1 MECNQENL
9 NWTSDHFSSL
19 SDNADQIVHPASGIR
34 SYPPQSTLRSSPSM
48 ISHDGS
54 ICNTLQISVIA
65 LKDRCLKQQ
74 RKIENLEEENSRLY
88 YALGLSE
95 LPFKGTDGISG
106 TKEGVKDPNVDHI
119 VAFKRLQ
126 EANYL
131 LRQRN
136 LELNE
141 KLVSKSDTSRIPQ
154 TLTTA
159 SMEQTGKNIKNI
171 CDPKTN
177 SSIRFE
183 NTGCVNGCVEEIEVE
198 EAEEDDEEENV
209 NPNSHNEISKD
220 CGGKSLSKIQLT
232 DRNLKRL
239 KEQLLSQQKL
249 MIQQVQ
255 TISSTFATNRNM
267 TESDYS
273 PSTLELPSVAL
284 VKIRPSMREKNE
296 IDCQENIP
304 KDVQDVERLCPMCEA
319 NFPNDEIMQEDFEAH
334 VLAHFSYED
343 EAVTQTNYDMVL
355 DAQRSLDGDF

>member
-34 SYPPQSTLRSSPSM
+34 SYPPPSTLRSSPSM

-74 RKIENLEEENSRLY
+74 RKIDSLEEENSRLY

-95 LPFKGTDGISG
+95 LPFKEGGGISG
-106 TKEGVKDPNVDHI
+106 TKEGLNVPNVDH
-119 VAFKRLQ
+119 AFKRLQ

-141 KLVSKSDTSRIPQ
+141 KLVSKSDTSRIPKN
-154 TLTTA
+154 LT
-159 SMEQTGKNIKNI
+159 SGSVEQTGKNIRTV
-171 CDPKTN
+171 CDPHTN

-183 NTGCVNGCVEEIEVE
+183 NTGCVNGCEEEIEVE
-198 EAEEDDEEENV
+198 EAEEDDEDENL
-209 NPNSHNEISKD
+209 NHQSPNEISKD

-249 MIQQVQ
+249 MMQQVQ
-255 TISSTFATNRNM
+255 TISSTFSTNRNL
-267 TESDYS
+267 TESGHS
-273 PSTLELPSVAL
+273 HSTLELPSVAL
-284 VKIRPSMREKNE
+284 VKVRPSMRQKTE
-296 IDCQENIP
+296 IVCQENIP
-304 KDVQDVERLCPMCEA
+304 KDLQDVERLCPMCEA

-343 EAVTQTNYDMVL
+343 EAVTNYDMVL

>member
-1 MECNQENL
+1 MECNKENL
-9 NWTSDHFSSL
+9 NWASDHFSSL
-19 SDNADQIVHPASGIR
+19 SDNADHIVQPASGLR
-34 SYPPQSTLRSSPSM
+34 SYPPSSTHRSSPSM

-74 RKIENLEEENSRLY
+74 RKIDNLEEENSRLY

-95 LPFKGTDGISG
+95 LPFKGSDGISG
-106 TKEGVKDPNVDHI
+106 TKEGVKEPNVDHI
-119 VAFKRLQ
+119 VSFKRLQ

-141 KLVSKSDTSRIPQ
+141 KLVNKSDTSKIQ
-154 TLTTA
+154 KTLT
-159 SMEQTGKNIKNI
+159 SGSIEQTGRNIRTI
-171 CDPKTN
+171 CDLQTN
-177 SSIRFE
+177 SRIRFK
-183 NTGCVNGCVEEIEVE
+183 NTGFLNGCVEEIEVE
-198 EAEEDDEEENV
+198 EEEEDNDEENV
-209 NPNSHNEISKD
+209 NPNSPNEISKD

-232 DRNLKRL
+232 DRNLKQL

-249 MIQQVQ
+249 MIQQMQ
-255 TISSTFATNRNM
+255 SISSTFSTTQNL
-267 TESDYS
+267 TQGGYS

-284 VKIRPSMREKNE
+284 VKIRPSMRQKNE
-296 IDCQENIP
+296 IDFQENIP
-304 KDVQDVERLCPMCEA
+304 KDSIDVERLCPMCEA

-343 EAVTQTNYDMVL
+343 EAVALTNYDMVL
-355 DAQRSLDGDF
+355 DAQKSLDGDF

>member
-1 MECNQENL
+1 MDCNQEHL

-19 SDNADQIVHPASGIR
+19 SDNADQIIQPASGIR
-34 SYPPQSTLRSSPSM
+34 SYPPPSTLRSSPSM

-54 ICNTLQISVIA
+54 ICNTLQITVIA

-95 LPFKGTDGISG
+95 LPLKGTDGISG

-136 LELNE
+136 LALNE
-141 KLVSKSDTSRIPQ
+141 KLVSKSDKSWIPQ

-159 SMEQTGKNIKNI
+159 SIEQTGKNTKNI
-171 CDPKTN
+171 CDPQTN

-183 NTGCVNGCVEEIEVE
+183 NTGCVNGCIEEIEVE

-209 NPNSHNEISKD
+209 NPNSPNERSKD

-232 DRNLKRL
+232 DRKLKQL
-239 KEQLLSQQKL
+239 KEQLLSQQQL
-249 MIQQVQ
+249 MIQQMQ
-255 TISSTFATNRNM
+255 TITSSISTNQNQ
-267 TESDYS
+267 TQGSYS
-273 PSTLELPSVAL
+273 QLELPSVAL
-284 VKIRPSMREKNE
+284 VKIHPSMREKSK
-296 IDCQENIP
+296 IDSQENIP
-304 KDVQDVERLCPMCEA
+304 QGLKDVERLCPMCEA
-319 NFPNDEIMQEDFEAH
+319 NFPNDEILQEDFEAH

-343 EAVTQTNYDMVL
+343 ETVALTNYDMVL